1 VTSLTGT
8 ACEAYYIYTYKY
20 MWLFDMF
27 NLEINKLYFQMSGY
41 KLVSNA
47 CYVIDWGGGC
57 SGAELAGQTLMYGLL
72 SNYCVA
78 VFLSACGKAM

>member
-1 VTSLTGT
+1 MTSLTGT

-47 CYVIDWGGGC
+47 CYVIDWGGGLQRGRAC
-57 SGAELAGQTLMYGLL
+57 RTNFDVRTAE
-72 SNYCVA
+72 
-78 VFLSACGKAM
+78 